1 MGASVHIHLSPSNAQ
16 HSCFII
22 RQLVGSC
29 CRVNVGDC
37 RFQSYQEV
45 GRCGSV
51 PELHVAASLK
61 QPTTSVNQLLW
72 RLTCSST
79 PTTRGF
85 QNLTT
90 RPCQF
95 YGVSFLAQWFCV
107 GATTLVVQPP
117 VSHCT
122 RAGGE
127 TPTMPVNLTFKRMA
141 YKSQFKLCTSSK
153 VPLHCTSATS
163 SMHHTSP
170 PSLSLPIRIFERA
183 LGIVLHSVWISN

>member
-79 PTTRGF
+79 PRTRFSKFDHTSLPVLRCIFSGTMVLRGCH
-85 QNLTT
+85 NSC
-90 RPCQF
+90 R
-95 YGVSFLAQWFCV
+95 
-107 GATTLVVQPP
+107 ATTSITLHPRRRRNTHHASESNVQTDGIQVPVQTLYIKRSPSALYICDLLNAPHLPAITFPP
-117 VSHCT
+117 
-122 RAGGE
+122 
-127 TPTMPVNLTFKRMA
+127 
-141 YKSQFKLCTSSK
+141 
-153 VPLHCTSATS
+153 
-163 SMHHTSP
+163 
-170 PSLSLPIRIFERA
+170 
-183 LGIVLHSVWISN
+183 HSYL

>member
-1 MGASVHIHLSPSNAQ
+1 MRLSASEWVQIHSSPSNAQ

-29 CRVNVGDC
+29 RRVNVGDC
-37 RFQSYQEV
+37 RFHIYQGV

-85 QNLTT
+85 QNSTT
-90 RPCQF
+90 RPRQF
-95 YGVSFLAQWFCV
+95 YGVSFLAQWFCA
-107 GATTLVVQPP
+107 GATSLVVQPP
-117 VSHCT
+117 ASHCAPRRRRDT
-122 RAGGE
+122 HHASESNVQTDGIQVSVQ
-127 TPTMPVNLTFKRMA
+127 TLYIKQSPSALYICDLLNAPHLPAITF
-141 YKSQFKLCTSSK
+141 
-153 VPLHCTSATS
+153 
-163 SMHHTSP
+163 P
-170 PSLSLPIRIFERA
+170 P
-183 LGIVLHSVWISN
+183 HSYL